1 MSKSIEK
8 IKRSAEKLAELRA
21 SIKTIEEEAKV
32 KLDALKLSRDEVQ
45 NELLAELK
53 KEGLASIKTDNG
65 ETYAK
70 GSRKSLEVVNLVFAL
85 KWAAENHAYSID
97 KRIAMQKIAELDEVP
112 NGFSVVENDFISVRG
127 VKKDEE

>member
-21 SIKTIEEEAKV
+21 AIKTIEEEVKI

-112 NGFSVVENDFISVRG
+112 NGFSLV
-127 VKKDEE
+127 

>member
-1 MSKSIEK
+1 MSKAIER
-8 IKRSAEKLAELRA
+8 IKSKAEKLSELRA

-70 GSRKSLEVVNLVFAL
+70 GSRKSLEIVNPVFAL
-85 KWAAENHAYSID
+85 KWAAENHAYSVEKLIALQIISKLD
-97 KRIAMQKIAELDEVP
+97 KVP
-112 NGFSVVENDFISVRG
+112 DGFA
-127 VKKDEE
+127 

>member
-1 MSKSIEK
+1 MSKAIER
-8 IKRSAEKLAELRA
+8 IKSKAEKLAELRTT
-21 SIKTIEEEAKV
+21 IKTIEEEAKV
-32 KLDALKLSRDEVQ
+32 KLDVLKLSRDEIQ

-70 GSRKSLEVVNLVFAL
+70 GSRKSLEIVNLVFAL
-85 KWAAENHAYSID
+85 SWAAKNHAYLID
-97 KRIAMQKIAELDEVP
+97 KRIAMQIISKLDEVP
-112 NGFSVVENDFISVRG
+112 NGFSVVENEFISVRG